1 MSPLWDFAPW
11 LYLVSKL
18 LAHVCPSQMLHL
30 GQMLGPRLL
39 EHEKKSLASK
49 MSPPWDIA
57 PWVYL
62 VPKLF
67 TNGCPSHMLIPCQVL
82 RSYILKPLRKD
93 LASIMSFILSLLI
106 FGGQNVHEWVQTLM
120 SNLCMTS
127 KRWQDYEWRPEAGFW
142 RPEAGQPPNIYFMN

>member
-1 MSPLWDFAPW
+1 M
-11 LYLVSKL
+11 
-18 LAHVCPSQMLHL
+18 
-30 GQMLGPRLL
+30 R
-39 EHEKKSLASK
+39 KKSLASK
-49 MSPPWDIA
+49 MSPPWDID

-127 KRWQDYEWRPEAGFW
+127 KRWQDYEWRPDSLQMYILWISIPNAQCMQNLGSFCHILGTLSHKK
-142 RPEAGQPPNIYFMN
+142 RLSCPPFLYSRV

>member
-1 MSPLWDFAPW
+1 MRSCSMTLYGVWASSTWMSIPNALSGPD
-11 LYLVSKL
+11 VK
-18 LAHVCPSQMLHL
+18 SQTL
-30 GQMLGPRLL
+30 RTW
-39 EHEKKSLASK
+39 EKSLASK

-106 FGGQNVHEWVQTLM
+106 FGGQNVHDCVQTLIP
-120 SNLCMTS
+120 NLCMTF
-127 KRWQDYEWRPEAGFW
+127 KIWQHYEWRPEAGFW